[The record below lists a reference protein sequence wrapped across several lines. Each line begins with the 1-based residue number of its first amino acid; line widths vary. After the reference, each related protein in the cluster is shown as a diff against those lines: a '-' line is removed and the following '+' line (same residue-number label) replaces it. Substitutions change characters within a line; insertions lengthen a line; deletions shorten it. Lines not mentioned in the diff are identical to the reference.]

1 MTQMEIKVKESTI
14 IRPAHDTPKQCLQIS
29 ELDMLVPT
37 AHAAGVYFY
46 RRPKVSSNFF
56 EAGLLKEA
64 LGNVLVPFYPMAG
77 RLRRDENG
85 VIHVQCNGEGA
96 LFRVAETSCAIDD
109 FGEFESSL
117 KLLNF
122 VPNVD
127 YSNDISSY
135 PLLLAQVT
143 HFKCG
148 GICLGILLHHTLT
161 DATSTFNFM
170 KAWAEMT
177 RGVPIS
183 IPPPLIDPTLLSAL
197 RIPTSPKF
205 HHIEYDP
212 PPSLNASTQ
221 NTLVQSDPEPVSSVI
236 LKLSVDQIN
245 TLKAKSKENHRSS
258 VNFTKFEV
266 IVAHLWRCLCK
277 VRGLSD
283 DEASKLLIPV
293 NGRSRLNPPLPSGY
307 IGNVLFTGA
316 SIALSGDILSESLNF
331 TAKRIHKAL
340 MRMDDEYFKSALAY
354 LKQQPDLADLKRGPH
369 MFKCPNLNVSNLF
382 HMPIYDANFGW
393 GRPVFFRPI
402 VLYDGLT
409 HILPSP
415 SNDGSLYLVTNLETR
430 YIQPFKELFYEIF
443 KQGVGLGQE

>member
-1 MTQMEIKVKESTI
+1 MEINVKESTI
-14 IRPAHDTPKQCLQIS
+14 IRPAHETPQ
-29 ELDMLVPT
+29 ELPT
-37 AHAAGVYFY
+37 VHAPGVYFY
-46 RRPKVSSNFF
+46 RRPSDSSNFF

-64 LGNVLVPFYPMAG
+64 LNNVLVRFYPMAG
-77 RLRRDENG
+77 RLGRDENG
-85 VIHVQCNGEGA
+85 VIHIQCNGEGA
-96 LFRVAETSCAIDD
+96 LFVVAETSCVIDD
-109 FGEFESSL
+109 FGEFESGL

-148 GICLGILLHHTLT
+148 GICLGILTHHTLT
-161 DATSTFNFM
+161 DATSTFYFI

-183 IPPPLIDPTLLSAL
+183 IPPPLIDPTLLLGL
-197 RIPTSPKF
+197 RT
-205 HHIEYDP
+205 
-212 PPSLNASTQ
+212 
-221 NTLVQSDPEPVSSVI
+221 
-236 LKLSVDQIN
+236 
-245 TLKAKSKENHRSS
+245 KSKENHGSTI
-258 VNFTKFEV
+258 NFTKFEV

-277 VRGLSD
+277 VRGLPD
-283 DEASKLLIPV
+283 DQASKLLIPI

-307 IGNVLFTGA
+307 IGNVLFTGT
-316 SIALSGDILSESLNF
+316 SIALSGDILSEPLNF
-331 TAKRIHKAL
+331 TAERIHKAL
-340 MRMDDEYFKSALAY
+340 MRMDDEYLKSALAY
-354 LKQQPDLADLKRGPH
+354 LKQQPDLSVLKRGAH
-369 MFKCPNLNVSNLF
+369 TFKCPNVNVSNLF

-393 GRPVFFRPI
+393 GRPLFFRPI

-430 YIQPFKELFYEIF
+430 YIPLFKKLFYEIF
-443 KQGVGLGQE
+443 AL